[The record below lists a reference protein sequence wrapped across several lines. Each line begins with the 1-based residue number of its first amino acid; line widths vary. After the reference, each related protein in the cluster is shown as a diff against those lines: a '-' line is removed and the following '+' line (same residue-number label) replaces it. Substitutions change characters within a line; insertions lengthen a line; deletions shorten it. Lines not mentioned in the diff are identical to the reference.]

1 MKLDIYLIRHAETD
15 LNTTPHII
23 QGRSLNARLSER
35 GLEQAEK
42 LGERLLAEG
51 LRFDSVYSST
61 ADRACQTAKIA
72 CGKIGIPEYQI
83 TRLEQLVEQSH
94 GDWEGKLRNEMYT
107 PEVVEEFKKD
117 MYNFCPPNGESLKM
131 AEERMYGFVK
141 MYLFPLQS
149 FLFETEIAKK
159 AEKLLDNKLIKKTR
173 AVKFI
178 SKAFGVA
185 KDIVLSTQRE
195 DTTVA
200 VFSHAMAI
208 KSIARKIYGFS
219 PEMAYRIEMF
229 NTGITRVK
237 YTEKGWFPVSLND
250 KGHLA
255 GMENAPFTPLA

>member
-1 MKLDIYLIRHAETD
+1 MKLDIYFIRHAETD

-35 GLEQAEK
+35 GLLQAEK

-61 ADRACQTAKIA
+61 ADRAYQTARIA
-72 CGKIGIPEYQI
+72 CGKIGFPEYNI

-107 PEVVEEFKKD
+107 PEVIEEFKKD
-117 MYNFCPPNGESLKM
+117 IYNFCPPNGESLKM

-149 FLFETEIAKK
+149 LLFENVIAKK
-159 AEKLLDNKLIKKTR
+159 AEKLLDNKLVQKTK
-173 AVKFI
+173 VGKFI
-178 SKAFGVA
+178 SQAFGFA
-185 KDIVLSTQRE
+185 KDTMLSTQKE
-195 DTTVA
+195 NAVIA

-208 KSIARKIYGFS
+208 KSIARKIYGFT
-219 PEMAYRIEMF
+219 PEMAYRIDML

-250 KGHLA
+250 AGHLA